1 MPRATSCR
9 VFLCM
14 SCAIITTRYVISPT
28 RGCITHLRKLIL
40 LLKGSMLALVSCVE
54 GVLSNL
60 APSRWLTVLVNRMW
74 HRHGW
79 SWSCCTVALTVSV
92 PDLGSC
98 RSKCHHDIQLVVDYQ
113 MCRCV
118 KCSCLISTKIFR
130 LISLNTNVLLHCC
143 SLLQA
148 YFYLNKNARM
158 L

>member
-1 MPRATSCR
+1 MHELCDHNYKVCNIPYSGVHNTSEKTH
-9 VFLCM
+9 F
-14 SCAIITTRYVISPT
+14 VIE
-28 RGCITHLRKLIL
+28 
-40 LLKGSMLALVSCVE
+40 GSMLALVSCVE

-92 PDLGSC
+92 PDLDLC

-130 LISLNTNVLLHCC
+130 IISLNTNVLLHCC